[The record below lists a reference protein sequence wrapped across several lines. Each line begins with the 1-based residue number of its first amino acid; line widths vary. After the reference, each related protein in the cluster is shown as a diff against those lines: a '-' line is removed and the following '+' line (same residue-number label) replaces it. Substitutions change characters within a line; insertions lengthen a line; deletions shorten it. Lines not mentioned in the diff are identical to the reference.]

1 MIRLII
7 PLCLPVNHFTNSQAS
22 AQLAVDAS
30 PFLAALRLDGTDGT
44 DARRWAPQALS
55 NTAWGAKG
63 ELNSVQQGGAS
74 QWCLLV
80 YNPINYRYITYK
92 P

>member
-1 MIRLII
+1 MGFKKR
-7 PLCLPVNHFTNSQAS
+7 QAS

-30 PFLAALRLDGTDGT
+30 PFLAALRLDGT

-63 ELNSVQQGGAS
+63 ELNNDA
-74 QWCLLV
+74 
-80 YNPINYRYITYK
+80 
-92 P
+92 